1 MAAAILGSIIA
12 ALATS
17 ALVMTIESIEKVY
30 SNAGRY
36 PLKSSEKQLLIN
48 AGLNTSENIN
58 ILESNLQS
66 LPSNY

>member
-12 ALATS
+12 ALSTS

-30 SNAGRY
+30 STAGRY

-48 AGLNTSENIN
+48 AGLNTSSNIN

-66 LPSNY
+66 LPPSY

>member
-30 SNAGRY
+30 STAGRY
-36 PLKSSEKQLLIN
+36 PLKSTEKQLLIN